1 MKLTR
6 ILLLIVA
13 VTSLSSCW
21 WDSDRDERV
30 DVPNLVYYAW
40 ETTFPDTAPGDYSVF
55 IFKDNGFG
63 VEQLWHDGNRKPY
76 DYRDFSWRENMRGRY
91 NFIELD
97 YGRNADFEFLYDV
110 RIDGR
115 RRIMYARHFLNPR
128 DFEYF
133 ENGADLTFYSSK

>member
-63 VEQLWHDGNRKPY
+63 VE
-76 DYRDFSWRENMRGRY
+76 
-91 NFIELD
+91 
-97 YGRNADFEFLYDV
+97 
-110 RIDGR
+110 
-115 RRIMYARHFLNPR
+115 
-128 DFEYF
+128 
-133 ENGADLTFYSSK
+133 